1 MNIIVKSK
9 QEILD
14 RKLKE
19 YINTKIEKLDQF
31 FHNTQEIIVDINKTS
46 LTDDAERYE
55 ANAMILASGTMIH
68 AKERAYDRFA
78 VVDLIYEKLRKQ
90 LRKHKEKMLD
100 RRNSTRKKEAD
111 VVQENEDTGVRIVV
125 DNDSQHFLRKPTDV
139 DEALIHLRDN
149 ELNFIAFRD
158 MKTEKVCVLHA
169 INRQEY
175 GLIET

>member
-14 RKLKE
+14 TKLKD

-46 LTDDAERYE
+46 LSDDSERYE
-55 ANAMILASGTMIH
+55 ANAMILASGAMIH

-78 VVDLIYEKLRKQ
+78 VVELIYEKLRKQ
-90 LRKHKEKMLD
+90 LRRHKEKMVD
-100 RRNSTRKKEAD
+100 RRNQARKKEEH
-111 VVQENEDTGVRIVV
+111 VVQKNEDTGVRIVV
-125 DNDSQHFLRKPTDV
+125 DNDSHHFLRKPIDV
-139 DEALIHLRDN
+139 EEALRHLRDN

-158 MKTEKVCVLHA
+158 MQTEKVCVLHA